1 MKLLVTGARGMVG
14 RAVVKHAEALDY
26 QVASFTRAAL
36 DITDAEAATL
46 EVTRLR
52 PDAIINCAA
61 WTDVDGCE
69 TDAARAYAVNAG
81 AVENLARAARH
92 TGACF
97 VTISTDYVFD
107 GAKDGFYTQR
117 DNPHPLGIYAQSK
130 LDGER
135 RAQAAHART
144 VVVRTGWVYGEH
156 GTNFLSRVATDTANL
171 IKELAARGA
180 NIKAINDS
188 YGSPTAARDLA
199 ARLCELARLDLPGIY
214 HVVGGGAGTDYATF
228 ARRFLEVAGFK
239 REAAELETVSFH
251 DLKRPAPRPV
261 NSRLRCLLSEHIGL
275 APLPAWDEAKQEA
288 GRRKDE

>member
-1 MKLLVTGARGMVG
+1 MKLFVTGAGGMVG
-14 RAVVKHAEALDY
+14 RAVVKHAQALDY
-26 QVASFTRAAL
+26 EIAGFTRSAL
-36 DITDAEAATL
+36 DITNSDAVMREA
-46 EVTRLR
+46 ERFR

-69 TDAARAYAVNAG
+69 TDVARACAVNAA
-81 AVENLARAARH
+81 AVENLARAANKLN
-92 TGACF
+92 ACF

-107 GAKDGFYTQR
+107 GTKDGFYTQR
-117 DNPHPLGIYAQSK
+117 DDPNPLSIYGQSK

-144 VVVRTGWVYGEH
+144 VVARTGWVYGDH
-156 GTNFLSRVATDTANL
+156 GTNFLSRVVTDTANL

-199 ARLCELARLDLPGIY
+199 VRLCELARLDLPGIY

-228 ARRFLEVAGFK
+228 ARRALEVAGFK
-239 REAAELETVSFH
+239 READELETVSFH

-275 APLPAWDEAKQEA
+275 APLPAWNETLKSNVEA
-288 GRRKDE
+288 

>member
-1 MKLLVTGARGMVG
+1 MKLLITGASGMVG

-26 QVASFTRAAL
+26 EIASFTHSTL
-36 DITDAEAATL
+36 DITDADAVTREAA
-46 EVTRLR
+46 RLR

-81 AVENLARAARH
+81 AVENLARAANESN
-92 TGACF
+92 ACF

-107 GAKDGFYTQR
+107 GEKDGFYTQR
-117 DNPHPLGIYAQSK
+117 DEARPLSIYGQSK

-144 VVVRTGWVYGEH
+144 VVVRTGWVYGAH

-171 IKELAARGA
+171 IKELVARGA
-180 NIKAINDS
+180 HIKAINDS

-228 ARRFLEVAGFK
+228 SRHFLEAAGF
-239 REAAELETVSFH
+239 REEAATLETVSFH

-275 APLPAWDEAKQEA
+275 APLPAWDETFKSKVE
-288 GRRKDE
+288 G

>member
-1 MKLLVTGARGMVG
+1 MNLFVTGAHGMVG

-26 QVASFTRAAL
+26 QVASFTRSTL
-36 DITDAEAATL
+36 DITDADAVTR
-46 EVTRLR
+46 EVARLR
-52 PDAIINCAA
+52 PDALINCAA

-69 TDAARAYAVNAG
+69 TDAKRAYAVNAG
-81 AVENLARAARH
+81 AVENLARAANKSN
-92 TGACF
+92 ACF

-117 DNPHPLGIYAQSK
+117 DEAHPLSIYGQSK

-144 VVVRTGWVYGEH
+144 VVVRTGWVYGTH

-228 ARRFLEVAGFK
+228 ARHFLEAAGF
-239 REAAELETVSFH
+239 REEAAELETVSFH

-275 APLPAWDEAKQEA
+275 APLPAWNEKVVMSDE
-288 GRRKDE
+288 